1 MNRLW
6 YCAPQVT
13 TNKSSSRWPCC
24 RHEKPNSKSSSKFQ
38 TPQRAN
44 EQHAHLHRLSCAQRP
59 QPWKNQT
66 QQQQRQ
72 PPAWLKKERV
82 FIEADHLGIDRP
94 VTIGHFTKI
103 AAPITHLANFHDYL
117 VNQLMLVEIEADKA
131 VELAPHLKQEQINAM
146 TNGDDFIPILP
157 AFEIYRTHLS
167 HGRAPSQVKTD
178 VLGVKCAQ
186 RDAKLLGEFFTRMAS
201 ETTNDQCDG
210 VFIPKGA
217 VHLLGPQTY
226 EQVLKDNIFFLTTV
240 ATIPINLTYNA
251 WFAVIEATPQK
262 VALSLS
268 TTISFVNRGF

>member
-1 MNRLW
+1 
-6 YCAPQVT
+6 
-13 TNKSSSRWPCC
+13 
-24 RHEKPNSKSSSKFQ
+24 
-38 TPQRAN
+38 
-44 EQHAHLHRLSCAQRP
+44 
-59 QPWKNQT
+59 
-66 QQQQRQ
+66 
-72 PPAWLKKERV
+72 
-82 FIEADHLGIDRP
+82 
-94 VTIGHFTKI
+94 
-103 AAPITHLANFHDYL
+103 
-117 VNQLMLVEIEADKA
+117 MLVEIEADKA